1 MLSPDD
7 LQRCAQQYYQ
17 HVYLF
22 CLSKLQN
29 KEDAKDVTQSVFLQ
43 LQTNQE
49 ILHDKNLLA
58 WLYAVADNK
67 VKECFRQRQKTACCS
82 LDDDTC
88 RQADILYADKPE
100 LLQTNMTEADIDK
113 AKTEILEQLTEDER
127 RLFHWVYDD
136 GLSYQHIAQRLG
148 ISSNAAYVRAH
159 RMRKKIIQLVSMF
172 FLLFYLLL

>member
-1 MLSPDD
+1 MLSHDD
-7 LQRCAQQYYQ
+7 IQYCAQKYYQ
-17 HVYLF
+17 NIYLF
-22 CLSKLQN
+22 CLSKLKN
-29 KEDAKDVTQSVFLQ
+29 KEDAMDVTQSVFLQ
-43 LQTNQE
+43 LQKSQKV
-49 ILHDKNLLA
+49 LQDKNLLA

-67 VKECFRQRQKTACCS
+67 VKEWYRQKQKEFCCS
-82 LDDDTC
+82 LDEQTYQQVDFAPAYTPER
-88 RQADILYADKPE
+88 RQLE
-100 LLQTNMTEADIDK
+100 TTETDIDK